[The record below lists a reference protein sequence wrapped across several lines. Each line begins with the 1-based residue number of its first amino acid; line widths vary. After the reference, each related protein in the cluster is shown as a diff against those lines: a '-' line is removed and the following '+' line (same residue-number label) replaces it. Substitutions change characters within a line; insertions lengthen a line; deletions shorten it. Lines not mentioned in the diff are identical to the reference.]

1 MADTNYGVNDL
12 IRDELY
18 KNMDEEYGRQ
28 QAKLIPECGNII
40 GVRMPVLNKMAR
52 EIASVNWKEYLQGAR
67 SDTYEEI
74 LLQALVLGYARG
86 KVDDIL
92 LYIEEFIPLIDNWAV
107 CDHLCAG
114 LGMAREYQE
123 EFWEFITKWVSRD
136 GRLKKPGHPEYIMRF
151 VTVMMLDYFINDRY
165 IDNVLFAYNTM
176 KHPGYYFKMGV
187 AWGLETAYYSYPDKV
202 LAFLKDNDLD
212 DETLSMKFKKLL
224 NSGKL
229 SDEEKQAIKEIRE

>member
-86 KVDDIL
+86 K
-92 LYIEEFIPLIDNWAV
+92 
-107 CDHLCAG
+107 
-114 LGMAREYQE
+114 
-123 EFWEFITKWVSRD
+123 EFITKWVSRD

-151 VTVMMLDYFINDRY
+151 VTIMMLDYFINDRY

-212 DETLSMKFKKLL
+212 DETLSMTFKKLL

-229 SDEEKQAIKEIRE
+229 SDEEKKSVNE